1 MENIERKIIVII
13 PVYNCKNFLREAVL
27 SVLNQ
32 NYRRIEILLVDD
44 GSTDGSS
51 TLCDKLAD
59 DNSRIHVIH
68 QKNSGVS
75 SARNSGIEYVL
86 SLCKEN
92 EDLVYIAFLDAD
104 DIWMPN
110 FFDENI
116 KNLMDKGYDLI
127 GFQSCL
133 CNCNLT
139 RRSEPIFLKDGEYN
153 GGNSSIWI
161 HSTQHFGAML
171 YKTSFLNSY
180 KIRFECLKYSEDKI
194 FSMQCL
200 YLADKIYLMNRL
212 LYLYRQNSTSA
223 MSRRTRGISY
233 YSPIIAAYLQLDQDM
248 SIWKD
253 SVRGELHEGTILA
266 RIYLID
272 MIEEHFEL
280 GGNKKQLESF
290 FKKHPRYYKIL
301 ESKIGGKQVTD
312 RWNNIVYHP
321 FSCIFKIRIKS
332 LLYKVFRVCYHISV
346 VQKHIEKVRYPVK
359 L

>member
-104 DIWMPN
+104 DAWMPD
-110 FFDENI
+110 FFDTSIRE
-116 KNLMDKGYDLI
+116 LMMSKYDLI

-133 CNCNLT
+133 CDNNLT
-139 RRSEPIFLKDGEYN
+139 RRTEPIVLKNGEYT
-153 GGNSSIWI
+153 GGNSSVWL
-161 HSTQHFGAML
+161 HGTQSFGAML
-171 YKTSFLNSY
+171 YRASFISQY
-180 KIRFECLKYSEDKI
+180 RIRFQLLKYSEDKI

-212 LYLYRQNSTSA
+212 LYLYRQNNTSA

-248 SIWKD
+248 SIWKN

-272 MIEEHFEL
+272 MIEEHFEF

-290 FKKHPRYYKIL
+290 FERHPKYYKIL

-312 RWNNIVYHP
+312 RWNNIVDHP

-332 LLYKVFRVCYHISV
+332 LLYKVFRVCYRIGV